1 MIRYH
6 ERIVYRDASMTP
18 RFQRFLLLCPILAA
32 ALLSGCVEFGTPREE
47 APPAAAI
54 DAEQLYR
61 QGDLDGA
68 ARAFERLAAER
79 SDQRD
84 HYRLRAAEA
93 YREEGNLESAA
104 QVLAGIKARRL
115 SPDEATR
122 LVLLNA
128 EIALAQHDA
137 ARALQYLSYPDE
149 NLPPALRARTLEL
162 RARAQSAN
170 GDALGSARTRAALD
184 RLLGGNDRAQNEAQI
199 VATLQKLGPDALK
212 EQAANLPPNDALRP
226 WLNQALRST
235 GQALPQ
241 ILMRPNQAVGTMVP
255 GQGDAMT
262 HEGYREAHFVALLLP
277 SGGSLRAVAQ
287 PIRDGFLAAY
297 FGDPNPQ
304 RPQIRTYDSGDSPQ
318 QAVEAY
324 QRAVADGADRV
335 VGPLRRDGVSAVFA
349 QGRLPVPALALN
361 QPERGEIP
369 PQGSAAF
376 GLTPDSEAAQAAE
389 HMLERGIR
397 RAVIITATD
406 DWAERAALAFRAQ
419 LENHMGE
426 VVGDARIRENEINYA
441 SSIRQAMSAVPAT
454 GMAPSLPGAA
464 PVPAA
469 PGAAA
474 PAPDT
479 ALGIFISMRPQ
490 QARLLLPQ
498 IRLAGYTGIPV
509 FATSHIYS
517 ANVDPG
523 QDRDLDG
530 VEFCDA
536 PWLFDAA
543 LGLPRYSEITRVLDS
558 ARGAGARLFAMGLD
572 AYSLLP
578 YMEWLSQHHDA
589 YLPGATGQL
598 SEDELARI
606 QRLLV
611 WARFEGGIARP
622 INGGLQMSSSAP

>member
-1 MIRYH
+1 
-6 ERIVYRDASMTP
+6 MTL
-18 RFQRFLLLCPILAA
+18 RFPRFLLLCPVLAG
-32 ALLSGCVEFGTPREE
+32 ALLSGCIEIGEPREE
-47 APPAAAI
+47 RPPAAAI
-54 DAEQLYR
+54 DAEKLYQ

-68 ARAFERLAAER
+68 ARAFENLAAEH

-93 YREEGNLESAA
+93 YREEGNLEAAA
-104 QVLAGIKARRL
+104 QTLAGVKARRL
-115 SPDEATR
+115 APDEATR
-122 LVLLNA
+122 LALINA
-128 EIALAQHDA
+128 EIALGQHDA
-137 ARALQYLSYPDE
+137 ARALQYLAYADE
-149 NLPPALRARTLEL
+149 NLPPPLRVRTLEL
-162 RARAQSAN
+162 RARAQSAS
-170 GDALGSARTRAALD
+170 GDALGSARTRAALN
-184 RLLGGNDRAQNEAQI
+184 RLLGGTDRAQNEAQI

-212 EQAANLPPNDALRP
+212 QQASVLPPNDALRP

-241 ILMRPNQAVGTMVP
+241 VVLRPNQAVGTMVP
-255 GQGDAMT
+255 GQDNAMT

-297 FGDPNPQ
+297 FGDPNPD
-304 RPQIRTYDSGDSPQ
+304 RPQIRTYDSGDTPQ

-349 QGRLPVPALALN
+349 QGRLPVPVLTLN
-361 QPERGEIP
+361 QPEHGEIP

-376 GLTPDSEAAQAAE
+376 GLTPDAEAAQAAE

-426 VVGDARIRENEINYA
+426 ILGDARIRDGEINFA
-441 SSIRQAMSAVPAT
+441 GAIRQAMSAVPRT

-464 PVPAA
+464 PIPAPPA
-469 PGAAA
+469 TPGAAT
-474 PAPDT
+474 PAPEQP

-498 IRLAGYTGIPV
+498 IRLAGYTGVPV

-536 PWLFDAA
+536 PWLFDAV
-543 LGLPRYSEITRVLDS
+543 LGLPRYSEIVRVLDS
-558 ARGAGARLFAMGLD
+558 VRGAGARLFAMGLD

-578 YMEWLSQHHDA
+578 YMEWLSQHHDS

-598 SEDELARI
+598 SEDELERI
-606 QRLLV
+606 QRLLI
-611 WARFEGGIARP
+611 WARFDGGIARP
-622 INGGLQMSSSAP
+622 INGGLQMSSSTP

>member
-1 MIRYH
+1 
-6 ERIVYRDASMTP
+6 MTP
-18 RFQRFLLLCPILAA
+18 RFLRLLLLCPALAG
-32 ALLSGCVEFGTPREE
+32 ALLSGCVYGPPREE
-47 APPAAAI
+47 QPPAAAI

-61 QGDLDGA
+61 QGDFDGA
-68 ARAFERLAAER
+68 ARAFENLAGER
-79 SDQRD
+79 SDERD

-93 YREEGNLESAA
+93 YREEGNLDAAA
-104 QVLAGIKARRL
+104 QVVPGIKARRL

-122 LVLLNA
+122 LALLNA

-137 ARALQYLSYPDE
+137 ARALQYLGYADE
-149 NLPPALRARTLEL
+149 NLPPPLRVRTLEL
-162 RARAQSAN
+162 RARAQSAY
-170 GDALGSARTRAALD
+170 GDTLGSARTRAALD
-184 RLLGGNDRAQNEAQI
+184 RLLGGTDRAQNEAQI

-212 EQAANLPPNDALRP
+212 QQAAILPPNDALRP

-241 ILMRPNQAVGTMVP
+241 VVLRPNQAVGTMVP
-255 GQGDAMT
+255 GQDNAMA

-297 FGDPNPQ
+297 FGDANPD
-304 RPQIRTYDSGDSPQ
+304 RPQIRTYDSGDTPQ

-324 QRAVADGADRV
+324 QRAVADGADRI
-335 VGPLRRDGVSAVFA
+335 VGPLRRDSVSAVFA
-349 QGRLPVPALALN
+349 QGRLPVPVLTLN

-426 VVGDARIRENEINYA
+426 IVGDARIKDGEINYA
-441 SSIRQAMSAVPAT
+441 SAIRQAMSAVPAT
-454 GMAPSLPGAA
+454 GMAPSLPGA
-464 PVPAA
+464 VPLPPPGGVA
-469 PGAAA
+469 GAAA
-474 PAPDT
+474 PAPEPP

-498 IRLAGYTGIPV
+498 IRLAGYSGVPV

-517 ANVDPG
+517 ANIDPG

-536 PWLFDAA
+536 PWLFDAV
-543 LGLPRYSEITRVLDS
+543 LGLPRYSEIARVLDS

-578 YMEWLSQHHDA
+578 YLDWLSQHHDS

-598 SEDELARI
+598 SEDELERI
-606 QRLLV
+606 QRLLI
-611 WARFEGGIARP
+611 WARFDGGIARP
-622 INGGLQMSSSAP
+622 INGGLQMSSSVP

>member
-1 MIRYH
+1 
-6 ERIVYRDASMTP
+6 MTP
-18 RFQRFLLLCPILAA
+18 RFLRLLLLCPILAS
-32 ALLSGCVEFGTPREE
+32 ALLSGCIEMEPREE
-47 APPAAAI
+47 RPPAAAI
-54 DAEQLYR
+54 DAEKLYQ

-68 ARAFERLAAER
+68 ARAFENLAAEH
-79 SDQRD
+79 SDERD

-93 YREEGNLESAA
+93 YREEGNLEAAA
-104 QVLAGIKARRL
+104 QVLAGVKARRL
-115 SPDEATR
+115 SPDEAIR
-122 LVLLNA
+122 LALLNA

-137 ARALQYLSYPDE
+137 AHALQFLGYPDE
-149 NLPPALRARTLEL
+149 NLPPPLRIRTLEL
-162 RARAQSAN
+162 RARAQSAS
-170 GDALGSARTRAALD
+170 GDPLASARTRAALD
-184 RLLGGNDRAQNEAQI
+184 RLLGGTDRVQNEAQI

-212 EQAANLPPNDALRP
+212 QQASVLPPNDALRP
-226 WLNQALRST
+226 WLNQALRSN

-241 ILMRPNQAVGTMVP
+241 VVLRPNQAVGTMVP
-255 GQGDAMT
+255 GQDHAMT

-297 FGDPNPQ
+297 FGDPNPE

-349 QGRLPVPALALN
+349 QGRLPVPVLALN

-426 VVGDARIRENEINYA
+426 IVGEARIRDNEINYA
-441 SSIRQAMSAVPAT
+441 SAIRQAMSAVPAT

-464 PVPAA
+464 PIPAPPST
-469 PGAAA
+469 PGATQPVPEP
-474 PAPDT
+474 PAI
-479 ALGIFISMRPQ
+479 GIFISMRPQ

-498 IRLAGYTGIPV
+498 VRLAGFTGVPV
-509 FATSHIYS
+509 FGTSHIYS

-536 PWLFDAA
+536 PWLFDAV

-558 ARGAGARLFAMGLD
+558 VRGAGARLFAMGLD

-578 YMEWLSQHHDA
+578 YMDWLSQHHDS

-598 SEDELARI
+598 SEDELERI
-606 QRLLV
+606 QRLLI
-611 WARFEGGIARP
+611 WARFEGGVARP
-622 INGGLQMSSSAP
+622 INGGLQMSSSVP